1 MYFLLCI
8 FFEQDL
14 AIFQIPAVKTLKSFI
29 YIEARLV
36 SCLSKSHFVV
46 LPGLE
51 PSSLILLFYYKET

>member
-36 SCLSKSHFVV
+36 SCLNKSCFVV